1 MKFTPFG
8 IKNQEFSQSFR
19 GYDKEEVRAYL
30 ERLSNEI
37 EKSTQENEKIK
48 EERKELK
55 DRLFEYK
62 KIEKNLQRSL
72 IAAQEASG
80 KAIEDAKRQSAVI
93 IKEAELKRD
102 MIIKKA
108 EEHAEFIRKSVAE
121 LSEEKELLLA
131 RLRAMVTTQIEL
143 LEMKISDNAVKPI
156 KERES
161 KEDTEINIDDIVEKL
176 I

>member
-30 ERLSNEI
+30 EKLSDEI
-37 EKSTQENEKIK
+37 EKLTQENEKIK

-72 IAAQEASG
+72 ITAQEASG
-80 KAIEDAKRQSAVI
+80 KAIEDAKKQSAVI
-93 IKEAELKRD
+93 IREAELKRD

-108 EEHAEFIRKSVAE
+108 EEHAKFIRESVAE

-143 LEMKISDNAVKPI
+143 LEMKLSNNEVKPI
-156 KERES
+156 KGRES
-161 KEDTEINIDDIVEKL
+161 KEDTEINIDEIVEKL